1 MAEKINPKEVLNMV
15 NTIYPK
21 LKDAEDKNV
30 ALFNAFK
37 ACATGNKGKSY
48 WNGARAFAW
57 YCAAVRNCANAHYR
71 IARMADVYKQLCQ
84 DAIKVQQK
92 DNAPY
97 PGWKPP
103 IRQVQTPSSFP
114 AQRNFH
120 TPTPSG
126 KAEHVK

>member
-1 MAEKINPKEVLNMV
+1 MV
-15 NTIYPK
+15 NTLYPK

-37 ACATGNKGKSY
+37 ATATGNKGKSY

-84 DAIKVQQK
+84 DL
-92 DNAPY
+92 NLC
-97 PGWKPP
+97 
-103 IRQVQTPSSFP
+103 IRLCIYLFQNHMPS
-114 AQRNFH
+114 
-120 TPTPSG
+120 
-126 KAEHVK
+126 

>member
-1 MAEKINPKEVLNMV
+1 MAEKINPKKVLEMV
-15 NTIYPK
+15 NTLYPK

-37 ACATGNKGKSY
+37 ATATGNKGKSY

-92 DNAPY
+92 DNAASSVVLDLQTKVVRFGDLKARCESNY
-97 PGWKPP
+97 STV
-103 IRQVQTPSSFP
+103 IRWGQS
-114 AQRNFH
+114 
-120 TPTPSG
+120 
-126 KAEHVK
+126 